1 MTIKTEYGELHIVVE
16 YNNER
21 DKGSVFM
28 DNFVEDIQ
36 RLLNTKYPN
45 EIQLIKGDRWFQ
57 MNGTESELEDVI
69 EERGEGFTEWNF
81 IQKKS
86 LEN

>member
-21 DKGSVFM
+21 DKGNVFM

-36 RLLNTKYPN
+36 RLLETKYQN
-45 EIQLIKGDRWFQ
+45 EIQMIKGDTWNQ
-57 MNGTESELEDVI
+57 MDGTEWELRDAILEK
-69 EERGEGFTEWNF
+69 GEGFYV
-81 IQKKS
+81 
-86 LEN
+86 

>member
-28 DNFVEDIQ
+28 DNFVEDIE

-45 EIQLIKGDRWFQ
+45 EIQMIKGR
-57 MNGTESELEDVI
+57 
-69 EERGEGFTEWNF
+69 
-81 IQKKS
+81 
-86 LEN
+86 